1 MWSDAQTKPQTFVM
15 LGVKGK
21 GDTLMALALNCSKCS
36 GQMEEGLVV
45 DLNYKGAIPSMWVE
59 DQTAQGGA
67 AVVVD
72 THKRKVK
79 TITYRCSNCGF
90 LDSYAK

>member
-1 MWSDAQTKPQTFVM
+1 
-15 LGVKGK
+15 
-21 GDTLMALALNCSKCS
+21 MALALNCSKCS

-59 DQTAQGGA
+59 DQTTGGA
-67 AVVVD
+67 AVVTD
-72 THKRKVK
+72 NHKRKVK

>member
-1 MWSDAQTKPQTFVM
+1 
-15 LGVKGK
+15 
-21 GDTLMALALNCSKCS
+21 MALALNCSKCS

-59 DQTAQGGA
+59 DPAADGVVGA
-67 AVVVD
+67 VD
-72 THKRKVK
+72 NHKRKVK